1 MPLRFQSA
9 WVTLELTEPAL
20 GTTPADYSTWD
31 TWIRPR
37 APGPDVAAEEAGR
50 HPVAGPRV
58 HPTYTDL
65 PAAKARARADRQA
78 AAADEAAPDEAAP
91 DRERLP
97 KTTFFVDD
105 QGRPLLWNYQIL
117 GHLKELGNIAK
128 GAVAV
133 KNLREKINRYVYVE
147 PRQIP
152 LDQPIVG
159 ELTRPLRAETARG
172 PRIALATSDAVPAG
186 THLRFRVR
194 VLDQG
199 PKADVTLD
207 LVREL
212 LDLGQ
217 VRGIAQWRGGG
228 FGTYRVVAWEPEA

>member
-9 WVTLELTEPAL
+9 WVTLELVEPAL
-20 GTTPADYSTWD
+20 GTTPEEYNTWD
-31 TWIRPR
+31 RWIRPR
-37 APGPDVAAEEAGR
+37 APGPDAAAEEAAH
-50 HPVAGPRV
+50 HPGAGPRV
-58 HPTYTDL
+58 NPTYTDL

-78 AAADEAAPDEAAP
+78 AEATDEAPT

-97 KTTFFVDD
+97 KTTFFIDD

-117 GHLKELGNIAK
+117 GHIKELGNIAK
-128 GAVAV
+128 GAAGVR
-133 KNLREKINRYVYVE
+133 NLREKINRYVYIE

-152 LDQPIVG
+152 LQTDILG
-159 ELTRPLRAETARG
+159 ELTRPLRAETAQG
-172 PRIALATSDAVPAG
+172 PRIALATSDVIPAG
-186 THLRFRVR
+186 TQIRFRVR

-199 PKADVTLD
+199 GKPEVTLD
-207 LVREL
+207 LIREL

-217 VRGIAQWRGGG
+217 VRGLLQWRSGG